1 MVRRGTINGPDS
13 QHGYDD
19 MRQLPL
25 ELPFRQLA
33 GRDDFIVSD
42 CNVLAL
48 ASIDQWPNWRGS
60 YRALNI
66 VGPSGS
72 GKSHLAAIWQSMVQ
86 NSHKLTGLA
95 AGQRLPNSAFYVLDD
110 VAHSGDWD
118 EEALFHCFNRCA
130 SETGGILLLSQ
141 MPVGQMDWQLPDL
154 RSRMRAVNLA
164 RIGLPDNDLL
174 FALLNKYFADRQMI
188 APPEM
193 LSYLTKR
200 MERSFTAVP
209 KLAAA
214 LDHRS
219 IAEKKPLS
227 VALARNVLSA
237 LS

>member
-1 MVRRGTINGPDS
+1 
-13 QHGYDD
+13 
-19 MRQLPL
+19 
-25 ELPFRQLA
+25 
-33 GRDDFIVSD
+33 
-42 CNVLAL
+42 
-48 ASIDQWPNWRGS
+48 
-60 YRALNI
+60 
-66 VGPSGS
+66 
-72 GKSHLAAIWQSMVQ
+72 
-86 NSHKLTGLA
+86 
-95 AGQRLPNSAFYVLDD
+95 
-110 VAHSGDWD
+110 
-118 EEALFHCFNRCA
+118 
-130 SETGGILLLSQ
+130 

>member
-1 MVRRGTINGPDS
+1 
-13 QHGYDD
+13 

-86 NSHKLTGLA
+86 NSQRLTGLA
-95 AGQRLPNSAFYVLDD
+95 AGQRLPIPNFLCWMIWLNL
-110 VAHSGDWD
+110 GIGMRRRFFT
-118 EEALFHCFNRCA
+118 ALTVVPARQ
-130 SETGGILLLSQ
+130 GGILLLSQ

-164 RIGLPDNDLL
+164 PN
-174 FALLNKYFADRQMI
+174 
-188 APPEM
+188 
-193 LSYLTKR
+193 
-200 MERSFTAVP
+200 
-209 KLAAA
+209 
-214 LDHRS
+214 
-219 IAEKKPLS
+219 
-227 VALARNVLSA
+227 
-237 LS
+237 

>member
-1 MVRRGTINGPDS
+1 MK
-13 QHGYDD
+13 
-19 MRQLPL
+19 QLPL
-25 ELPFRQLA
+25 ELPFRVLA

-42 CNVLAL
+42 CNALAL

-60 YRALNI
+60 HKALNI

-72 GKSHLAAIWQSMVQ
+72 GKSHLAAIWQSLVP
-86 NSHKLTGLA
+86 NSHRLTGLTT
-95 AGQRLPNSAFYVLDD
+95 GQQPPLPTFYVMDD
-110 VAHSGDWD
+110 LVCSDAWN

-130 SETGGILLLSQ
+130 SETGGILLLSK

-154 RSRMRAVNLA
+154 LSRMRAVNLA
-164 RIGLPDNDLL
+164 RIDLPDDELL
-174 FALLNKYFADRQMI
+174 FALLNKYFADRQME
-188 APPEM
+188 APPAM
-193 LSYLTKR
+193 LSYLIKR

-214 LDHRS
+214 LDYRS

-227 VALARNVLSA
+227 VASARNVLND

>member
-1 MVRRGTINGPDS
+1 
-13 QHGYDD
+13 

-42 CNVLAL
+42 CNALAL

-60 YRALNI
+60 SRALNI
-66 VGPSGS
+66 VGPSGA
-72 GKSHLAAIWQSMVQ
+72 GKSHLAAIWQSVVQ
-86 NSHKLTGLA
+86 NSLRLTGLA
-95 AGQRLPNSAFYVLDD
+95 AGQQLPNTAFYVLDD
-110 VAHSGDWD
+110 VTNSRAWD
-118 EEALFHCFNRCA
+118 EEALFHCFNHCA
-130 SETGGILLLSQ
+130 SEMGGILLLSQ
-141 MPVGQMDWQLPDL
+141 KPVGQMGWQLADL

-164 RIGLPDNDLL
+164 RIDLPDNNLL

-188 APPEM
+188 APPGM
-193 LSYLTKR
+193 LSYLIKR

-209 KLAAA
+209 RVAAA
-214 LDHRS
+214 LDQRS

-227 VALARNVLSA
+227 VALARNVLND

>member
-1 MVRRGTINGPDS
+1 
-13 QHGYDD
+13 

-86 NSHKLTGLA
+86 NSHRFTGLA

-110 VAHSGDWD
+110 VAHSGNWD

-164 RIGLPDNDLL
+164 RIDLPDNDLL
-174 FALLNKYFADRQMI
+174 FALFNKYFADRQMI
-188 APPEM
+188 APPGM
-193 LSYLTKR
+193 LSYLIKR

-209 KLAAA
+209 RLAAA

-219 IAEKKPLS
+219 IAEKNHCQSRWHAMSLMIY
-227 VALARNVLSA
+227 RNYL
-237 LS
+237 